1 MALALLADHWARA
14 QGGRVFAL
22 TVDHGLRPEAA
33 AEAETVRHWM
43 AARGIHHEILRWQGR
58 KPGQG
63 IQAAARAAR
72 YQLLTDWC
80 RARGILHLLV
90 AHHADDQA
98 ETVRMRELRRSG
110 PTGLRGM
117 AAVAPPPVEGPRWPL
132 VLRPLLGFSRRDL
145 VATLKALDQ
154 AWIEDPSNQNPA
166 FTRVALRRR
175 LMEDPGE
182 RQRLLDLAA
191 ATRATVADMDARLV
205 VEAARMV
212 SLHPAGL
219 AVVERQLF
227 NAVSE
232 ELARRFWERLLTTIG
247 GAIYPPRGPAL
258 DRLVAAARDPAF
270 SGCTL
275 GGCRITA
282 GPRRL
287 TVSREVAAV
296 SAEVAYESGMVWDG
310 RFTLR
315 GAMPGA
321 AVVRRLGAAGRHSLK
336 PQQGLDPALA
346 KLPASAVM
354 ALPALYADEKLI
366 AVPRLALGQAP
377 SLGDDAVTACFTPR
391 RPFFP

>member
-1 MALALLADHWARA
+1 
-14 QGGRVFAL
+14 
-22 TVDHGLRPEAA
+22 
-33 AEAETVRHWM
+33 
-43 AARGIHHEILRWQGR
+43 
-58 KPGQG
+58 
-63 IQAAARAAR
+63 
-72 YQLLTDWC
+72 
-80 RARGILHLLV
+80 
-90 AHHADDQA
+90 ADDQA

-232 ELARRFWERLLTTIG
+232 ELAR
-247 GAIYPPRGPAL
+247 
-258 DRLVAAARDPAF
+258 
-270 SGCTL
+270 
-275 GGCRITA
+275 
-282 GPRRL
+282 
-287 TVSREVAAV
+287 
-296 SAEVAYESGMVWDG
+296 
-310 RFTLR
+310 
-315 GAMPGA
+315 
-321 AVVRRLGAAGRHSLK
+321 
-336 PQQGLDPALA
+336 
-346 KLPASAVM
+346 
-354 ALPALYADEKLI
+354 
-366 AVPRLALGQAP
+366 
-377 SLGDDAVTACFTPR
+377 
-391 RPFFP
+391 